1 MSSARRPTF
10 PSLGKFALLILAV
23 LAPLAA
29 PALVFERWGARGND
43 PVRALMVGEHPAYT
57 TAMKLNG
64 GAAELEVYQVEG
76 TVPQAL
82 ERLISGYRALGAQVF
97 GVSGAKLGWGIVLD
111 GGHVI
116 RLLAANMG
124 AHNTCMIF
132 RMEQTA
138 QEFARSQGVPPAPLP
153 PDIPVFPGARWT
165 QTIENEAAHSMT
177 ATATV
182 GADPISV
189 LRYYA
194 EALPHAGW
202 TPGLGPRDQ
211 ASSMFVRGSEILVVN
226 ANSTGVRGQTVVIF
240 LHKRLK

>member
-43 PVRALMVGEHPAYT
+43 PVRAIMVGEHPAYT
-57 TAMKLNG
+57 AAMKLNG

-97 GVSGAKLGWGIVLD
+97 GVSGAKLGWGVVLD

-116 RLLAANMG
+116 RLLAANVG

-132 RMEQTA
+132 RMEQSER
-138 QEFARSQGVPPAPLP
+138 EFARSQGVPSAPLP
-153 PDIPVFPGARWT
+153 PDIPVFPGTRWT
-165 QTIENEAAHSMT
+165 QTIENEASHSMT

-182 GADPISV
+182 GAEPVSV
-189 LRYYA
+189 LRYYF
-194 EALPHAGW
+194 ETLPRAGW
-202 TPGLGPRDQ
+202 RPALGPRDQ
-211 ASSMFVRGSEILVVN
+211 ASGMFVRGSEILAVN

-240 LHKRLK
+240 FHKRLK